1 MINNRSAIGGVA
13 SRFMGIQLKRVDMRL
28 IVTGLAALALVA
40 CSSETKQETA
50 ITTPEAAAAPAEAA
64 KTSCEAPKA
73 AHHGKKK
80 MKKHKAH
87 KAAAKAEEVK
97 KDESEAKADETKK
110 EEKAEEKK

>member
-1 MINNRSAIGGVA
+1 
-13 SRFMGIQLKRVDMRL
+13 MGIQLKRVDMRL

-50 ITTPEAAAAPAEAA
+50 ITTPEAAAPAEAVKA
-64 KTSCEAPKA
+64 SCEAPAA

-97 KDESEAKADETKK
+97 KDEPKAEEAKAEEAKK